1 MSEPKPKKQRGAIDT
16 LVTRDHTAAFWF
28 LFAVITAVAC
38 SWYVSTVSKEL
49 GARPPFVVMDSAN
62 AYYVPPGIQYK
73 DMTRMHL
80 HLTELAAE
88 TVFERNESGLLY
100 TQRLAKMSTTL
111 VYRYLLSEVDKEG
124 ADFRSQR
131 ITQTV
136 QVEATRVID
145 AKSAQVGTEATG
157 YVRRQGVFQGKEQEE
172 LYRFTLQLIWEPN
185 LNVIFDKKYPS
196 LIKQVYLMKLEKVT
210 ES

>member
-1 MSEPKPKKQRGAIDT
+1 MSDPKPKKQRGAVDT

-28 LFAVITAVAC
+28 LVAIITAVVC
-38 SWYVSTVSKEL
+38 SWYVSKISKEL
-49 GARPPFVVMDSAN
+49 GERPPFVVMDSAN

-88 TVFERNESGLLY
+88 TIFERNDSGLIYL
-100 TQRLAKMSTTL
+100 QRLSKMSTVP
-111 VYRYLLSEVDKEG
+111 VYRYILAEAEKEG
-124 ADFRSQR
+124 AVFRSQR
-131 ITQTV
+131 ISQTV
-136 QVEATRVID
+136 QVEAVRIID
-145 AKSAQVGTEATG
+145 AKPAQAGTEATG
-157 YVRRQGVFQGKEQEE
+157 YVRRQGVFQEKEQEE

-185 LNVIFDKKYPS
+185 LYIINNKNFPS

-210 ES
+210 EP